1 MIKVFIDQ
9 GHNSSLINAG
19 ANANGINEGDLTFE
33 VGAYLAAL
41 LYADCNF
48 DVKVS
53 RNSIDEVLGSNQITS
68 LQTRVNLANEW
79 GANLFISIHGNAN
92 ENININGSEI
102 YVYEIPSTAY
112 EIAYDIM
119 TQLTLRLPIKDNG
132 IRANPNLYV
141 LRNTNMPSLLIELGY
156 LTNIN
161 DALLLQTRAFEFA
174 FAIYEGLLQ
183 YYQLR
188 SN

>member
-1 MIKVFIDQ
+1 MIKVFVDQ
-9 GHNSSLINAG
+9 GHNSSRVNAG
-19 ANANGINEGDLTFE
+19 ASANGINEADLTFE
-33 VGAYLAAL
+33 VGSYLAAL
-41 LYADCNF
+41 LFADCNF

-53 RNSIDEVLGSNQITS
+53 RNNIDEVLGNNQRTS
-68 LQTRVNLANEW
+68 LQARVDLANNW

-92 ENININGSEI
+92 ENININGTEI

-112 EIAYDIM
+112 DIAYDIM
-119 TQLTLRLPIKDNG
+119 TQITLRLPINDNG
-132 IRANPNLYV
+132 IRANSSLYV

-161 DALLLQTRAFEFA
+161 DATLLQTRAFEFA